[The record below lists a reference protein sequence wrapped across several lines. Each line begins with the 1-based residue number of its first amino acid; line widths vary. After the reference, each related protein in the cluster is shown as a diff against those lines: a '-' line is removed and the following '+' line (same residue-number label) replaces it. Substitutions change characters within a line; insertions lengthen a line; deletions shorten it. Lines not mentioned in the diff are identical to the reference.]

1 MIENESLV
9 LTVSDNGPGLD
20 DTDELPA
27 PSGTGVGLRNI
38 RERLANSYGDGAAM
52 YITNRVTGGLMVVI
66 RLPYLSSYL
75 RAKAS

>member
-1 MIENESLV
+1 
-9 LTVSDNGPGLD
+9 
-20 DTDELPA
+20 
-27 PSGTGVGLRNI
+27 VGLRNI

-66 RLPYLSSYL
+66 RLPYVASYL